1 MLACVPVAKG
11 AAPQCRPRDRVAGAE
26 LEEGPRL
33 ATWVTGPAPEA
44 LRIGRPVEVWFDGSA
59 LK

>member
-1 MLACVPVAKG
+1 VSQLRKAQHLNADPG
-11 AAPQCRPRDRVAGAE
+11 TGLQAE

-44 LRIGRPVEVWFDGSA
+44 LRIGMPVEVWFDGSA